1 MTSRPSA
8 FVRFTKELRR
18 RRVFATAGLYIVG
31 AWLVMQAADVF
42 FPGWGIPD
50 SGINLLL
57 VAAVT
62 GFPLA
67 LVFGWFFNIT
77 VHGIRRT
84 MPDGP
89 NGTGEPRPLR
99 INDYLVFAVLLLV
112 AGVIVSYAVNGILAL
127 PRTAATGVE
136 DRIDLELIEK
146 LPNSIAVLPFANVS
160 DDPSN
165 EFFCDGISEEILH
178 KLGEFRNLHV
188 IGRTSSFAFKGS
200 DYRIPK
206 ISSLLGV
213 SYLLQGS
220 VRKYGDQ
227 LRITAQLV
235 DGSGAQIWS
244 SAFDRRL
251 EDIFAIQTEIADVVA
266 TTVVPKIVPHHAEAY
281 EPDLKAYQHY
291 LLGREYLHRRQVP
304 DAREELAKAVEL
316 DPDFAKAQAEYAI
329 AMTMWGPDDAQ
340 LAAAEMAIE
349 RALELTPGLP
359 RARAAE
365 GLRMI
370 YIEDFFDPAAA
381 EKILRGVLADD
392 PNMADAINW
401 LSTALFQQQ
410 KESDAMDWLERG
422 LRIDPM
428 HPAIAGNLAWEHFER
443 GHLARAE
450 EILLRLSELPEP
462 SVLIF
467 SDIAAYYFLTGRVA
481 DSMPYYRR
489 LAMDPV
495 FGTFYQAS
503 RYGHLAFS
511 HAVLND
517 WEQAEHWLGQGLE
530 YPPGK
535 GNREEWFGWVRLHYR
550 PELWRGR
557 YQKALENYR
566 QVMAT
571 EGLPPAEMRYEY
583 GELLALA
590 GDHAGAQEMLAPLE
604 NSAVDRETIGLEH
617 RDEMPGRQTLA
628 WSYIAAGQ
636 RDKADKLL
644 RELDVMLTD
653 IDSAGQLHRS
663 DHLHVYAL
671 NAALMGKTELALER
685 LRRAVEAGWLEY
697 YVTNGDPRWGSLAD
711 NPTYQALMAEVKAD
725 VDRQRAEIERMEAEE
740 DFAAL
745 FEKVLERKKEVAN
758 EGAGKT

>member
-1 MTSRPSA
+1 MTSHPPA
-8 FVRFTKELRR
+8 LVRFTKELRR

-50 SGINLLL
+50 SGINVLL
-57 VAAVT
+57 VAAVA

-67 LVFGWFFNIT
+67 LAFGWFFNIT

-84 MPDGP
+84 TPADP
-89 NGTGEPRPLR
+89 NGTGEPQPLR
-99 INDYLVFAVLLLV
+99 SNDYLVLGVLLLV

-136 DRIDLELIEK
+136 DRIDLAPIDK

-165 EFFCDGISEEILH
+165 EFLCDGISEEILH
-178 KLGEFRNLHV
+178 KLGEFQSLHV

-206 ISSLLGV
+206 IASLLGV
-213 SYLLQGS
+213 QYLLQGS
-220 VRKYGDQ
+220 VRKFGDQ

-235 DGSGAQIWS
+235 DENGVQTWS

-251 EDIFAIQTEIADVVA
+251 EDIFAIQTEIADLVA
-266 TTVVPKIVPHHAEAY
+266 TTVVPKIVPDHAAAY
-281 EPDLKAYQHY
+281 EPDLNAYQHY
-291 LLGREYLHRRQVP
+291 LTGREYLHKRTVYR
-304 DAREELAKAVEL
+304 AREELAKAVEL

-329 AMTMWGPDDAQ
+329 AMLMWSPDDAQ
-340 LAAAEMAIE
+340 RAAAEMAIE
-349 RALELTPGLP
+349 RALELAPGLP
-359 RARAAE
+359 RARAAQ
-365 GLRMI
+365 GLRLA
-370 YIEDFFDPAAA
+370 YEDHKDLLSAA
-381 EKILRGVLADD
+381 EKVLRGVLADD
-392 PNMADAINW
+392 PNMVDAINW
-401 LSTALFQQQ
+401 LSTALFRQQ
-410 KESDAMDWLERG
+410 KDSEAMDWLERG

-443 GHLARAE
+443 GHLARTE

-462 SVLIF
+462 STLVF
-467 SDIAAYYFLTGRVA
+467 SDLVRYYFLTGRLA
-481 DSMPYYRR
+481 DMMPYSRR

-495 FGTFYQAS
+495 FGAAFQAS
-503 RYGHLAFS
+503 RYGQLAFS

-517 WEQAEHWLGQGLE
+517 WEQAEHWLERGLE
-530 YPPGK
+530 NPPGK
-535 GNREEWFGWVRLHYR
+535 GNREEWIPWVRLHYR

-557 YQKALENYR
+557 YQKALEDYR
-566 QVMAT
+566 RVMAT
-571 EGLPPAEMRYEY
+571 EGLSPLEMRYEY

-590 GDHAGAQEMLAPLE
+590 GDHAGAREMLAPLE
-604 NSAVDRETIGLEH
+604 NSAADLAGQ
-617 RDEMPGRQTLA
+617 DEIPGRQTLA
-628 WSYIAAGQ
+628 WAYIAAGQ
-636 RDKADKLL
+636 RDRADKLL

-653 IDSAGQLHRS
+653 IDSAGRLHLSDQLHG
-663 DHLHVYAL
+663 YAL
-671 NAALMGKTELALER
+671 NAVLMEKPELALER

-697 YVTNGDPRWGSLAD
+697 YVTNSDPRWGSLAD
-711 NPTYQALMAEVKAD
+711 NPAYQALMAEVKAD
-725 VDRQRAEIERMEAEE
+725 VDRQRAEIERIEAKE

-745 FEKVLERKKEVAN
+745 LEKLLERKREVAN
-758 EGAGKT
+758 ETAGKT